1 MSGVTEAAAADSRY
15 TGAVVSAGMYEV
27 SVEPGILRRAGAII
41 AAAAPAHRY
50 AVVSDSNVAP
60 LYAEGVRAQLG
71 RVTEAALST
80 MPAGEAH
87 KTRETWSAITDELLQ
102 AGLGRD
108 SAIVA
113 LGGGVV
119 CDVAGFVAATFMR
132 GIPVIHIP
140 TTLLAMID
148 ASIGGK
154 TGVDTPH
161 GKNLVGAF
169 HQPSAVIIDAE
180 VLGSLPV
187 EELRCGL
194 AEALKHG
201 AIADAA
207 YFDFIRREA
216 GTLLAVDPAKRDVH
230 SLNHVIEKSVRLKI
244 GVVTADERERGA
256 RKALNFGHTIG
267 HSIEMLS
274 GYTMRHGEAVGVGM
288 LLEATAAERA
298 GLSEPGL
305 AADIRDALDAAG
317 LPTRRPAGPAASVV
331 LESMRA
337 DKKSRGGAIE
347 YAVPKRI
354 GSMTAGN
361 AGSGGEFTVRM
372 PDAVVAEVLG

>member
-1 MSGVTEAAAADSRY
+1 VVGVGAARTAGGDAASID
-15 TGAVVSAGMYEV
+15 AGDYEI
-27 SVEPGILRRAGAII
+27 SVAPGIFARAGEIV

-60 LYAEGVRAQLG
+60 LHATGLIAQLDRHG
-71 RVTEAALST
+71 DAVPLCTV
-80 MPAGEAH
+80 PAGEAH
-87 KTRETWSAITDELLQ
+87 KTRETWAAVTDELLQ

-119 CDVAGFVAATFMR
+119 CDMAGFVAATFMR
-132 GIPVIHIP
+132 GIPVVHIP

-148 ASIGGK
+148 AAIGGK
-154 TGVDTPH
+154 TGVDTVH

-169 HQPSAVIIDAE
+169 HQPSAVIVDAE
-180 VLGSLPV
+180 VLRTLPLS
-187 EELRCGL
+187 ELRAGL

-216 GTLLAVDPAKRDVH
+216 RGILAEDPQKRDVP
-230 SLNHVIEKSVRLKI
+230 SLNHVIEVSVRLKV
-244 GVVTADERERGA
+244 GVVAADERERGA

-267 HSIEMLS
+267 HAIETLS
-274 GYTMRHGEAVGVGM
+274 GYTVRHGEAVGIGM
-288 LLEATAAERA
+288 VLEATAAERE
-298 GLSEPGL
+298 GVTEPGT
-305 AADIRDALDAAG
+305 AAAIRDALDAAG
-317 LPTRRPAGPAASVV
+317 LPTVRPSGPLASHV

-337 DKKSRGGAIE
+337 DKKSRAGAIE
-347 YAVPKRI
+347 YAVPRRI
-354 GSMTAGN
+354 GAMATVD
-361 AGSGGEFTVRM
+361 GGYTVRL
-372 PDAVVAEVLG
+372 PDALVAEVLG